1 MDVGQI
7 SWSTRLGEVVV
18 LNGKLIHVSV
28 DGTDCPINE
37 PRPFNRTRFS
47 HKFHGAGVRYEI
59 VLLAE
64 YARIFWV
71 NGPFEGGSNPDDK
84 IFVGTMKK
92 KLTARGKVIAD
103 KGYNDIFCVSS
114 TNIVGKDRG
123 LHMRIHARHEV
134 VNERIKKFNVLRH
147 TFRHNVNLHVH
158 CFHAVCDITAIMLD
172 TTDKLFSL

>member
-1 MDVGQI
+1 MGVCQI

-18 LNGKLIHVSV
+18 LNGQRIHASV

-37 PRPFNRTRFS
+37 PRPFNRKWFS
-47 HKFHGAGVRYEI
+47 HKFHGPGVRYEI
-59 VLLAE
+59 ALSAE
-64 YARIFWV
+64 SARIVWV
-71 NGPFEGGSNPDDK
+71 NGPFECGSNPDNK

-92 KLTARGKVIAD
+92 KLAAREKVIAD
-103 KGYNDIFCVSS
+103 KGYTDNRCVSS

-123 LHMRIHARHEV
+123 LHMRIRARHEV
-134 VNERIKKFNVLRH
+134 VNERIKNFNVLRH

-158 CFHAVCDITAIMLD
+158 CFHAVCEITAIMLD